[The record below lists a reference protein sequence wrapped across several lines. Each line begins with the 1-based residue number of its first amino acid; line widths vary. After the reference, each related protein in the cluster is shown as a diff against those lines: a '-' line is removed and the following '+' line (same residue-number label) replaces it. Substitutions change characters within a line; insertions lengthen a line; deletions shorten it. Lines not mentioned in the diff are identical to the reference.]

1 MLLAATW
8 LNIAQAGA
16 RPPQTPSHCHVTDGL
31 FICQAFVEVGGYN
44 RFSRVAG
51 TSAGA
56 VVGCVVAAGSAK
68 GKTAADIVKL
78 LQQDLDE
85 ADFSSFVDGQGFL
98 NPFALGHLLA
108 LNKGEVIKDWL
119 RKQLQTALDSDKEPT
134 FGALNTGNRG
144 VQPAANSPAFLVFP
158 PTAVTVLNFYVL
170 ALAHA
175 EIRSAD
181 APERVMS
188 SMLQPLVACAQQDRK
203 HVGTVT

>member
-1 MLLAATW
+1 M
-8 LNIAQAGA
+8 
-16 RPPQTPSHCHVTDGL
+16 
-31 FICQAFVEVGGYN
+31 EVGGYN

-119 RKQLQTALDSDKEPT
+119 RKQLQTALDSDEEPT

-144 VQPAANSPAFLVFP
+144 VQPAANSPAFLVFLP
-158 PTAVTVLNFYVL
+158 LQLLFSTFTCLHWHMLRYDLLILLSVSCLPCSSPSLLVRSKVENIKQ
-170 ALAHA
+170 AL
-175 EIRSAD
+175 
-181 APERVMS
+181 
-188 SMLQPLVACAQQDRK
+188 
-203 HVGTVT
+203 

>member
-1 MLLAATW
+1 M
-8 LNIAQAGA
+8 
-16 RPPQTPSHCHVTDGL
+16 
-31 FICQAFVEVGGYN
+31 EVGGYN

-56 VVGCVVAAGSAK
+56 VVGCVVAAGSAN
-68 GKTAADIVKL
+68 GRTAADIVSL

-108 LNKGEVIKDWL
+108 LNKGEAIKVWL
-119 RKQLQTALDSDKEPT
+119 RRQLQTALGSDDEPT
-134 FGALNTGNRG
+134 FGALSTGDRG
-144 VQPAANSPAFLVFP
+144 VQPAANSPAFLGFSSA
-158 PTAVTVLNFYVL
+158 AVAVLSFHVL

-181 APERVMS
+181 APERVVS
-188 SMLQPLVACAQQDRK
+188 SMLQPLVACAHQDRNHK
-203 HVGTVT
+203 AGNVS